1 MAEFVVI
8 FMVTSLILLSLACA
22 LYFGRP
28 PIYLVTR
35 EQALGMLEGLL
46 EGTLP
51 EMKWLVFIG
60 HAITTDPELNE
71 IRLQC
76 NQIELAAEQGK
87 SIAYSANSKR
97 YDNAGL
103 EQIQL
108 VITNLENLIAETP
121 VTKEF

>member
-1 MAEFVVI
+1 MQI
-8 FMVTSLILLSLACA
+8 PIGYRDQSLLSDLA
-22 LYFGRP
+22 
-28 PIYLVTR
+28 IT
-35 EQALGMLEGLL
+35 
-46 EGTLP
+46 TI
-51 EMKWLVFIG
+51 IG

-108 VITNLENLIAETP
+108 VIVNLEKLIAETP